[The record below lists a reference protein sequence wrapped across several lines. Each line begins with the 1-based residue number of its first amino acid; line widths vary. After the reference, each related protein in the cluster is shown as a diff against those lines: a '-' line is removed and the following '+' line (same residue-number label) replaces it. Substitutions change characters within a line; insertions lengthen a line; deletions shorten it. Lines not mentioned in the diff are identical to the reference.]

1 MRWIFRS
8 ADPELISRLSTEAC
22 LSPLLARLL
31 IQRGI
36 TSGEA
41 AREFLRPDISRLH
54 STYRMLGMKAAVA
67 RLQAAVA
74 SRERILIYGDYDA
87 DGTLAIVIL
96 KTALELLGGS
106 VEFHVPH
113 RIREGYG
120 MKDEVIEQAAAAGV
134 RLIISVDNGIR
145 AFAAAEAARRT
156 GVDLIV
162 TDHHLAEGD
171 RVPDA
176 LAVLNPNQPGC
187 EYPCKDL
194 CGAGVAFKVAQ
205 ALLEAAGRANLL
217 PSFLKLVAIATVAD
231 AVPLVGENRIF
242 VSLGL
247 AGLRAPKNPGLK
259 ALLETAGL
267 FPAGDRKLSAGD
279 LGFRVGPRVNAAG
292 RMDVACDVIEML
304 TTRDAQRATDL
315 ALKLDRLNAERQNEE
330 ARILKEICD
339 TLDQTPAALAP
350 MCLVLDGEGWHR
362 GVIGIVAT
370 RVVERYR
377 RPTLVISRDAA
388 SEEAHGSGRS
398 LTCFHLLSAL
408 ESDGCRPL
416 FTRFGGHA
424 HAVGFALPTAK
435 IAALREAMADYA
447 ARQLTLSDLEP
458 ALEVDAE
465 IGIEEIGNGL
475 VQQLELLEPCGLG
488 NREPVLVV
496 RGATLRQPARLLKEK
511 HLKLRVGEPGNGRA
525 FDAIGW
531 RMAERINESSLTSAD
546 GLDLAFTLE
555 KSADPEFP
563 GLQLVLRDFC
573 AARARE
579 AQDAHA
585 AVTSM

>member
-1 MRWIFRS
+1 MRWVLRS
-8 ADPELISRLSTEAC
+8 ADPLLISRLSAEAGVA
-22 LSPLLARLL
+22 PLLARLL

-36 TSGEA
+36 TTGEA
-41 AREFLRPDISRLH
+41 AREFLHPDIARLH
-54 STYRMLGMKAAVA
+54 SPYRMTGMKAAVE
-67 RLQAAVA
+67 RLQSSIANK
-74 SRERILIYGDYDA
+74 EKILIYGDYDA

-96 KTALELLGGS
+96 KTALELLGAS

-145 AFAAAEAARRT
+145 AFAAAEAAQRA

-171 RVPDA
+171 RVPQA

-247 AGLRAPKNPGLK
+247 AGLRDPKNPGLK

-292 RMDVACDVIEML
+292 RMDVARDVIEML
-304 TTRDAQRATDL
+304 TTKDAQRATDL
-315 ALKLDRLNAERQNEE
+315 ALKLDRLNSERQQEE

-339 TLDQTPAALAP
+339 CLDQTPAALAP
-350 MCLVLDGEGWHR
+350 LCLVLDGEGWHR

-377 RPTLVISRDAA
+377 RPTLVIAREAA

-398 LTCFHLLSAL
+398 IPCFHLLNAL
-408 ESDGCRPL
+408 EAEDCRAL

-424 HAVGFALPTAK
+424 HAVGFALPAAK
-435 IAALREAMADYA
+435 ISTLRAAIAGYA
-447 ARQLTLSDLEP
+447 ARQINLADLEP

-465 IGIEEIGNGL
+465 ISVEEISNTL
-475 VQQLELLEPCGLG
+475 AQQLDLLEPCGLG

-511 HLKLRVGEPGNGRA
+511 HLKLRVGERGSGRA

-531 RMAERINESSLTSAD
+531 RMAERIQEPALA
-546 GLDLAFTLE
+546 GEALDLAFTLE

-573 AARARE
+573 AARAM
-579 AQDAHA
+579 QTPLA
-585 AVTSM
+585 AAALTSS

>member
-8 ADPELISRLSTEAC
+8 ADADLVSHLSAEAGVT
-22 LSPLLARLL
+22 PLLARLL

-36 TSGEA
+36 TA
-41 AREFLRPDISRLH
+41 ADAVQEFLHPEISRLH
-54 STYRMLGMKAAVA
+54 SPYRMLGMKAAVE
-67 RLQAAVA
+67 RLQAAIV
-74 SRERILIYGDYDA
+74 SKERILVYGDYDA

-96 KTALELLGGS
+96 KTALELLGGA

-134 RLIISVDNGIR
+134 GLIISVDNGIR
-145 AFAAAEAARRT
+145 AFAAAEAARRA

-162 TDHHLAEGD
+162 TDHHLAERD

-176 LAVLNPNQPGC
+176 MAVLNPNQPGC

-205 ALLEAAGRANLL
+205 ALLEATGRVNLM

-242 VSLGL
+242 VNLGL
-247 AGLRAPKNPGLK
+247 RGLREPRNAGLK

-267 FPAGDRKLSAGD
+267 YPPGERRLSAGD

-304 TTRDAQRATDL
+304 STKDAQHAMEL
-315 ALKLDRLNAERQNEE
+315 ALKLDRLNAERQQEE

-339 TLDQTPAALAP
+339 YLDQTPAALAP
-350 MCLVLDGEGWHR
+350 LCLVLDGEGWHR

-370 RVVERYR
+370 RIVERYR
-377 RPTLVISRDAA
+377 RPALVIARDAA

-398 LTCFHLLSAL
+398 LTCFHLLNAL
-408 ESDGCRPL
+408 ESEGCQPL

-424 HAVGFALPTAK
+424 HAVGFALPSAK
-435 IAALREAMADYA
+435 ITALRVAMADYA
-447 ARQLTLSDLEP
+447 ARQLKLTDLEP

-465 IGIEEIGNGL
+465 IGIEEINNGL
-475 VQQLELLEPCGLG
+475 AQQLELLEPCGVG

-531 RMAERINESSLTSAD
+531 RMAERINESSLTGGD
-546 GLDLAFTLE
+546 PLDLAFTLE

-573 AARARE
+573 AAGTVE
-579 AQDAHA
+579 AESA
-585 AVTSM
+585 AVASTSA

>member
-1 MRWIFRS
+1 MRWLFRS
-8 ADPELISRLSTEAC
+8 TDPQLVSRLSPEAGI
-22 LSPLLARLL
+22 SPLLARLL

-36 TSGEA
+36 TNAEA
-41 AREFLRPDISRLH
+41 AYEFLHPDITRLH
-54 STYRMLGMKAAVA
+54 SPYRMSGMKTAVE
-67 RLQAAVA
+67 RLQSAIANKEKV
-74 SRERILIYGDYDA
+74 LIYGDYDA
-87 DGTLAIVIL
+87 DGTLAIVAL
-96 KTALELLGGS
+96 KTALGLLGGT

-145 AFAAAEAARRT
+145 AFAAAEAARRA

-162 TDHHLAEGD
+162 TDHHLTEAG
-171 RVPDA
+171 RVPQA
-176 LAVLNPNQPGC
+176 LAVLNPNQPDC

-205 ALLEAAGRANLL
+205 ALLEGANRANLL

-267 FPAGDRKLSAGD
+267 FPPGDRRISAGD

-304 TTRDAQRATDL
+304 TTKDAQRATDL

-339 TLDQTPAALAP
+339 YLDQTPAALGP
-350 MCLVLDGEGWHR
+350 LCLVLDGEGWHR

-377 RPTLVISRDAA
+377 RPTLVISREAA

-398 LTCFHLLSAL
+398 IPCFHLLNAL
-408 ESDGCRPL
+408 EDESCRAL

-424 HAVGFALPTAK
+424 HAVGFALPAHK
-435 IAALREAMADYA
+435 ISALREAMADYA
-447 ARQLTLSDLEP
+447 ARRLGLDDLEP

-465 IGIEEIGNGL
+465 IGIEEVSNQL
-475 VQQLELLEPCGLG
+475 AQQLEMLEPCGLG

-496 RGATLRQPARLLKEK
+496 RGATLRQPARLLKDK
-511 HLKLRVGEPGNGRA
+511 HLKLRVGEPGKGRA

-531 RMAERINESSLTSAD
+531 RMAERIQDRVLAGEA
-546 GLDLAFTLE
+546 LDLAFSLE

-563 GLQLVLRDFC
+563 GLQLVLRDFRS
-573 AARARE
+573 ATASAVP
-579 AQDAHA
+579 AA
-585 AVTSM
+585 AVAATS